1 MTCFLRFNFHSVT
14 LFFPARSHHGF
25 NLKSRN
31 DEEAYASWW
40 FLMLPKFRNIHP
52 IYIYIYISYTFNQ
65 IQIPLDNLFWYQ
77 YTGDGLAIWGLSLG
91 MMEFFNST
99 IICCFACRDPED
111 WQLYSPWRFGNCRGS
126 GWVEN
131 KPKQHQIAETH
142 EELLGAKNWGG
153 REKALKHIK
162 THCL

>member
-52 IYIYIYISYTFNQ
+52 IYIYIYIYH
-65 IQIPLDNLFWYQ
+65 IPSTKSKSRWIICFDTSTRWMAWPFEAYLWVWWNFLTQRSFAALLAVILR
-77 YTGDGLAIWGLSLG
+77 TGNFIRHEDSAIAAARDGLRTSQSSIRLQRLMKS
-91 MMEFFNST
+91 F
-99 IICCFACRDPED
+99 
-111 WQLYSPWRFGNCRGS
+111 
-126 GWVEN
+126 WVQKTGVE
-131 KPKQHQIAETH
+131 
-142 EELLGAKNWGG
+142 G
-153 REKALKHIK
+153 RKH
-162 THCL
+162 